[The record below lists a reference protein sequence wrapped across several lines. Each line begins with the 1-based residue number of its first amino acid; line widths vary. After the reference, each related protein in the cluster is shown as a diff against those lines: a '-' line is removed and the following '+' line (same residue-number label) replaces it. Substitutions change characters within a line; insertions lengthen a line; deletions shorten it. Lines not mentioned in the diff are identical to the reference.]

1 MTLSV
6 CSASKHR
13 ITLSYMRE
21 SHYVKNG
28 PLKKINIH
36 RAGCMLRNYKI
47 VLLFLLVRLE
57 EAKSKR
63 FFMSSTA
70 CEIFANGYWSILR
83 SR

>member
-1 MTLSV
+1 MCLSLQTDPMTLPVS
-6 CSASKHR
+6 SASTHR
-13 ITLSYMRE
+13 ITLLYMRE

-57 EAKSKR
+57 EVKSKR
-63 FFMSSTA
+63 FF
-70 CEIFANGYWSILR
+70 FWLVNFH
-83 SR
+83 